1 MKLKIFNA
9 ILITLMTF
17 SMIGNAQNDTLP
29 NDSTCVAYFNYQTD
43 GLQVNFFDQSNG
55 NYETVTWNF
64 GDSDLTSNET
74 NPVHTYTDAGEYD
87 ITLTIEGTDCSNT
100 ITMPVWVGTNDT
112 IIDDSTCMA
121 YFDYQTDG
129 LQVSFYDQSYGNYE
143 SVTWN
148 FGDSDLTSNETNP
161 VHTYTDAGEYDV
173 TLTIEGTDCSNTITM
188 PVWVGTNDTIID
200 DSTCMAYFDY
210 QTDGLQVSF
219 FDQSYGNYES
229 VTWNFGDSDL
239 TSNETNPV
247 HTYTDAGEYD
257 VILTI
262 EGTDCSNTITM
273 PVWVGTN
280 DTIIDDSTCM
290 AYFDYLTDGLQVSF
304 YDQSWGN
311 YETVTWNFGDSD
323 LTSNEIN
330 PVHTYTDAG
339 EYDVT
344 LTIEGTDCT
353 NTITMPVWVGTNDT
367 IIDDSTCMAY
377 FDYQTDGLQVSF
389 FDQSWGNY
397 ENVTW
402 YFGDSTTSNEINPVH
417 TYANTGEYDVTL
429 SIDGAQCSNNITM
442 PVWVGGNDTI
452 IDDSICMVYF
462 NYQTDQL
469 TVDFYSYYFGGN
481 SFEWYFG
488 DGTTSSELNP
498 SHTYNNP
505 GVYTVSL
512 YMTGENCSASYSI
525 DIFVD
530 DYTWGD
536 STNTGSCFADFSY
549 FINDLNV
556 DFTNSS
562 SDVLNNYNWNFGDG
576 NTSIEENP
584 SHTFAY
590 PGIFVVSLNASNDS
604 CSSTTSSVIYLDST
618 IYDSI
623 NFAFVPLVE
632 PNNTFV
638 QFHNMTNDA
647 KSTYT
652 WDFGDGHT
660 SNELSTDH
668 SYDEIGVYSVSLT
681 HENGTSFIMEIDLEN
696 GTYWT
701 SSGMIGIDN
710 PEKIDLNVYP
720 NPANNQ
726 ITISSNQSLDNA
738 QGKIIDLNGKII
750 ETFRVTETSTTI
762 DVIHLTKGYYILQII
777 NSKST
782 TQIPFIK
789 N

>member
-1 MKLKIFNA
+1 MKLKIFNV

-29 NDSTCVAYFNYQTD
+29 NDSTCMAYFNYQTD
-43 GLQVNFFDQSNG
+43 GLQVSFFDQSYG

-87 ITLTIEGTDCSNT
+87 VTLTIEGTDCSNT
-100 ITMPVWVGTNDT
+100 ITMPVWVVTNDT

-121 YFDYQTDG
+121 YFNYQTDG
-129 LQVSFYDQSYGNYE
+129 LQVSFYDQSWGNYE
-143 SVTWN
+143 TVTWN

-210 QTDGLQVSF
+210 
-219 FDQSYGNYES
+219 E
-229 VTWNFGDSDL
+229 
-239 TSNETNPV
+239 
-247 HTYTDAGEYD
+247 
-257 VILTI
+257 
-262 EGTDCSNTITM
+262 
-273 PVWVGTN
+273 
-280 DTIIDDSTCM
+280 
-290 AYFDYLTDGLQVSF
+290 TDGLQVSF

-323 LTSNEIN
+323 LTSNETN

-339 EYDVT
+339 EYAVT
-344 LTIEGTDCT
+344 LTIDGNDCSS
-353 NTITMPVWVGTNDT
+353 TITMPVWVGTNDT

-377 FDYQTDGLQVSF
+377 FDYQINDLQVSF

-402 YFGDSTTSNEINPVH
+402 NFGDSDLTSNEANPVH
-417 TYANTGEYDVTL
+417 TYNSAGEYDVTL
-429 SIDGAQCSNNITM
+429 TIAGDECSNSITM
-442 PVWVGGNDTI
+442 PISVGTNDTI

-469 TVDFYSYYFGGN
+469 TVDFYSYYFGGD

-498 SHTYNNP
+498 SHTYNSP

-652 WDFGDGHT
+652 WNFGDGHT
-660 SNELSTDH
+660 SNELSTEH

-701 SSGMIGIDN
+701 SSSMIGIDN

-750 ETFRVTETSTTI
+750 ETFRVTETSPTI
-762 DVIHLTKGYYILQII
+762 DVLHLTKGYYILQII

-789 N
+789 R